1 MTSANENSYTLTGLQ
16 SGAFYQMYVT
26 ANSDYGEGDPS
37 DVVTAKTY
45 GKKTGLSKI
54 DSVGPW
60 CGCLWE
66 WKTKEKCT

>member
-45 GKKTGLSKI
+45 GEFRKSIQMQRGSFQTF
-54 DSVGPW
+54 
-60 CGCLWE
+60 
-66 WKTKEKCT
+66 